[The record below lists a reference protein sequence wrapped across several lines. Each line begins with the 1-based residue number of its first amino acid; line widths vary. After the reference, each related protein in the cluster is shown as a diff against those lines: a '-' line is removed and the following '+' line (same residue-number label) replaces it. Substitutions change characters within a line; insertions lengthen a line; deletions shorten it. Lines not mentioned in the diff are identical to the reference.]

1 MIKYLMENQ
10 LLHIGMIEVI
20 NRNSAEIFYSEDD
33 GVLLK
38 EKISGAYMLSVE
50 SFDKG
55 KSLIDEL
62 NEGNLFLLHQEFM
75 TDYIIKKFNLA
86 HKLECFQASYMS
98 KNKLKVK
105 SELEIRHLNINQ
117 KEVILENYN
126 KLSEEEIDIL
136 LNTES
141 LFGGYKEENLVGFIG
156 NHLEGSIGLLE
167 IFTPYRRLGYGET
180 LECCMVNHMLEQGRV
195 PFGHIEIDNDKSIAL
210 QKKLGFTLSEDKL
223 YWLFWYDIFNYN
235 FDLWKG
241 QQLAYIALNNKEIP
255 SEEWDNS
262 LPYLLIN
269 IKRTMIN
276 DKDKFKE
283 VFKETEASRLMFKIS
298 DDFEDKE
305 SISKLQELLNNY

>member
-10 LLHIGMIEVI
+10 LLHIGMLEAI
-20 NRNSAEIFYSEDD
+20 NRNSAAVLYSEDH

-38 EKISGAYMLSVE
+38 EKISGAYMLSVG

-62 NEGNLFLLHQEFM
+62 NEGNLFLVHQEFM

-105 SELEIRHLNINQ
+105 SELEIRPLNINQ

-141 LFGGYKEENLVGFIG
+141 LFGGYKEDKLVGFIG

-167 IFTPYRRLGYGET
+167 IFPPYRRLGYGET
-180 LECCMVNHMLEQGRV
+180 LECFMVNHMLEQGRV
-195 PFGHIEIDNDKSIAL
+195 PFGHIEIENDKSIAL

-223 YWLFWYDIFNYN
+223 YWLF
-235 FDLWKG
+235 
-241 QQLAYIALNNKEIP
+241 
-255 SEEWDNS
+255 
-262 LPYLLIN
+262 
-269 IKRTMIN
+269 
-276 DKDKFKE
+276 
-283 VFKETEASRLMFKIS
+283 
-298 DDFEDKE
+298 
-305 SISKLQELLNNY
+305 